1 MLLRCVAA
9 GRGQVTVARD
19 QREANIFRL
28 AAMVIQTRFPLEA
41 EGIGHAS
48 ERYFALH
55 PEDLVPSPEVVRKGW
70 ISSLPRLRDML
81 SRKLGWRWNLG

>member
-28 AAMVIQTRFPLEA
+28 AAMVIQSRFPLEA

-48 ERYFALH
+48 ERYFAQH
-55 PEDLVPSPEVVRKGW
+55 PEDMVPSPEVVRKGW
-70 ISSLPRLRDML
+70 ISSMPRLRDML
-81 SRKLGWRWNLG
+81 SRKLGWRWNVG